1 MGKDAVLLE
10 ELTEQETSQI
20 SGGVS
25 PDKLLPWLIRTLVYQ
40 FTRLLGG
47 R

>member
-10 ELTEQETSQI
+10 ELTEQEASQI

-25 PDKLLPWLIRTLVYQ
+25 PDKLLPWPIRI
-40 FTRLLGG
+40 RLLGY
-47 R
+47 